1 MEQKVCG
8 IDVHRD
14 TLVATILDQTNHK
27 QTQTFTNSITDM
39 EQLKNW
45 LRHNNCIDIVM
56 ESVRPDRVQCE
67 AMQVLPRKITR
78 ETI

>member
-14 TLVATILDQTNHK
+14 TLVATILDSTNHK
-27 QTQTFTNSITDM
+27 QTQTFQNNTTDM
-39 EQLKNW
+39 ENLKNW
-45 LRHNNCIDIVM
+45 LKTNNTIDVVM
-56 ESVRPDRVQCE
+56 ESVRPDRVRCE
-67 AMQVLPRKITR
+67 ATKVLPRKITR